1 MTFEEKA
8 RRFCAYQERTHQQL
22 RDKLYSWGLHKSD
35 VEKIIALMIEEG
47 YLNEERFAM
56 AFASGKFRIN
66 RWGKKKIEMALRQK
80 KISEY
85 CIRKALSAIDDK
97 EVSKSAFMVAEKYFS
112 KLKEKD
118 LRKKK
123 YKTISHLLAK
133 GYDAET
139 AKVVLSRLMN
149 DDE

>member
-1 MTFEEKA
+1 MTFEERA

-22 RDKLYSWGLHKSD
+22 RDKLYSWGLHKAD
-35 VEKIIALMIEEG
+35 VEKIISQMIEEG

-66 RWGKKKIEMALRQK
+66 HWGKKKIEDSLRQK

-85 CIRKALSAIDDK
+85 CIRKALNSIDDK
-97 EVSKSAFMVAEKYFS
+97 DVYQSAYMVAEKYFS

-118 LRKKK
+118 QRKRK
-123 YKTISHLLAK
+123 YKTIAYLVSK

-139 AKVVLSRLMN
+139 ARQILSKLTG

>member
-1 MTFEEKA
+1 
-8 RRFCAYQERTHQQL
+8 
-22 RDKLYSWGLHKSD
+22 
-35 VEKIIALMIEEG
+35 MIEEG
-47 YLNEERFAM
+47 YLNEERFAL

-66 RWGKKKIEMALRQK
+66 HWGKKKIEAALRQK

-85 CIRKALSAIDDK
+85 CIRKALSSIDDN
-97 EVSKSAFMVAEKYFS
+97 EFSQSAFKIGEKYFS

-118 LRKKK
+118 LKKRK
-123 YKTISHLLAK
+123 YKTMAHLISK

-139 AKVVLSRLMN
+139 ARQALIKLTE

>member
-22 RDKLYSWGLHKSD
+22 RDKLYSWGLHKTD
-35 VEKIIALMIEEG
+35 VEKLIMQMIEEG
-47 YLNEERFAM
+47 YLNEERFAL

-66 RWGKKKIEMALRQK
+66 RWGKKKIEAALRQK

-85 CIRKALSAIDDK
+85 CIRKALSSIDDK
-97 EVSKSAFMVAEKYFS
+97 EVSQSASKIAEKYFS

-118 LRKKK
+118 LKKRK
-123 YKTISHLLAK
+123 YKTIAHLISK

-139 AKVVLSRLMN
+139 ARQALIKLTE

>member
-8 RRFCAYQERTHQQL
+8 RRYCAYQERTHQQL
-22 RDKLYSWGLHKSD
+22 RDKLYSWGLHKAD
-35 VEKIIALMIEEG
+35 VEKLIVQMIEEG

-66 RWGKKKIEMALRQK
+66 HWGKKKIEIALRQK

-85 CIRKALSAIDDK
+85 CIRKALNSIDDK
-97 EVSKSAFMVAEKYFS
+97 DVSQSAFKVAERYFS

-118 LRKKK
+118 QRKRK
-123 YKTISHLLAK
+123 YKTIAHLISK

-139 AKVVLSRLMN
+139 AKEALSRLMN